1 LVDPLFLPEK
11 IPRSSFLPSFSKGTQ
26 PWQAIQKAQD
36 AGLLVEETTL
46 ARLDVLEQQDTQGR
60 RAQGTATESG
70 EPMRDMDKHHESI
83 GLKENNRQMVDV
95 FQCHVCFI
103 KRADE
108 SDLNILKS
116 KPFRTHAS
124 REWELEGKRCWS
136 VDFVSENQ
144 WCPEASMNCW
154 DG

>member
-1 LVDPLFLPEK
+1 M
-11 IPRSSFLPSFSKGTQ
+11 
-26 PWQAIQKAQD
+26 
-36 AGLLVEETTL
+36 
-46 ARLDVLEQQDTQGR
+46 ARLDVLEQQDTQGSQGR
-60 RAQGTATESG
+60 RAQGTQGTQGTATESG

-83 GLKENNRQMVDV
+83 GLKEHHLQMVDV
-95 FQCHVCFI
+95 FQSTDVCFI

-124 REWELEGKRCWS
+124 REWELEGKSCWS

-154 DG
+154 DGYGCV

>member
-1 LVDPLFLPEK
+1 M
-11 IPRSSFLPSFSKGTQ
+11 
-26 PWQAIQKAQD
+26 
-36 AGLLVEETTL
+36 EETTL

-83 GLKENNRQMVDV
+83 GLKENNLQMVDV

-144 WCPEASMNCW
+144 WVPRSFNELLGWISQPESLIQGRVRHITNNTSCFLLTSLN
-154 DG
+154 